1 MIPASLLRLSKN
13 KHNSIFTLVSR
24 VRQDTSSEFPEQ
36 QQKLPRWWPAS
47 WSGSGILC
55 QEYLR
60 LHTVKREFTIRVGP
74 SMPVRTS
81 IWPLITAGALAMFL
95 DRLSTRRKP
104 SYSGRPQT
112 DQVEFRQT
120 CRLYQGVHCGP
131 ECPSAGWTVSTNRIV
146 HLFLFPFSAEAGT
159 FGLVGALGTLGG
171 FAEEAASTLGLFL
184 LVGGS

>member
-1 MIPASLLRLSKN
+1 M
-13 KHNSIFTLVSR
+13 LVSR

-60 LHTVKREFTIRVGP
+60 LHTVKRKLTVRVGP

-131 ECPSAGWTVSTNRIV
+131 ECPSAARGGLSPPTAHFIS
-146 HLFLFPFSAEAGT
+146 FLSPSRDPSA
-159 FGLVGALGTLGG
+159 
-171 FAEEAASTLGLFL
+171 
-184 LVGGS
+184 